1 MSPSHSPALSRTW
14 GLSPA
19 EWATTAVAALVSSA
33 GYLAGGL
40 PYLSRGVVGD
50 LAGFALLAAVGTAVR
65 ARVRHEAAVCLLL
78 IGAVLLASP
87 QWPLEVAEP
96 VWWGVFAVGLVGYL
110 AVRRRL
116 CAPRLASEAVTAVL
130 PADVWQAR
138 QAAHE
143 QRVDAWTA
151 PVLARRSRGEAH
163 PVEDF
168 LFTYYGH
175 RPAHLRRW
183 SPGAGVVLQDG
194 PTGGAWLP
202 ADGGSVLAPPDARLR
217 RLAARTAALLAA
229 TAGRPASFGCFGLH
243 EWAMV
248 YRQEQ
253 DEVRHATWP
262 LRLGAEGT
270 SAVVDALPVRC
281 SHIDAFRF
289 FTPAARPLNA
299 LQPTRETQ
307 VALEQPGCLH
317 ATMDL
322 YKWSYRLSPHVPSE
336 LVADAFALARR
347 VRELDMRASP
357 YDLSALGLVPVRIET
372 SEGRAQYAAEQRGF
386 ADEGALLRARLLD
399 AVRPL
404 AAD

>member
-1 MSPSHSPALSRTW
+1 MTDVLS
-14 GLSPA
+14 A
-19 EWATTAVAALVSSA
+19 E
-33 GYLAGGL
+33 
-40 PYLSRGVVGD
+40 
-50 LAGFALLAAVGTAVR
+50 
-65 ARVRHEAAVCLLL
+65 
-78 IGAVLLASP
+78 
-87 QWPLEVAEP
+87 
-96 VWWGVFAVGLVGYL
+96 
-110 AVRRRL
+110 
-116 CAPRLASEAVTAVL
+116 
-130 PADVWQAR
+130 VWQAR
-138 QAAHE
+138 RAAHE
-143 QRVDAWTA
+143 ARVDAWTA

-183 SPGAGVVLQDG
+183 SPGAAVVLE
-194 PTGGAWLP
+194 GAP
-202 ADGGSVLAPPDARLR
+202 AEAPYVVAPRGAVLAPPEGRVRA
-217 RLAARTAALLAA
+217 LAERTAALLAA
-229 TAGRPASFGCFGLH
+229 TAGRPPSFGCFGLH

-253 DEVRHATWP
+253 DQVRHAAWP

-281 SHIDAFRF
+281 SHIDAVRF

-307 VALEQPGCLH
+307 AALEQPGCLH

-322 YKWSYRLSPHVPSE
+322 YKWAYRLSPHVAAE

-357 YDLSALGLVPVRIET
+357 YDLSALGLAPVRIET
-372 SEGRAQYAAEQRGF
+372 AEGRAHYATEQRAF
-386 ADEGALLRARLLD
+386 AEEGAALRARLLQ
-399 AVRPL
+399 AVTAL
-404 AAD
+404 L